1 MQTEPHI
8 QPAHV
13 FDQPPILCIVGP
25 TGAGKTNL
33 AMALAEHAKSL
44 GRAVELISMDSALVY
59 RGLDIGSAKP
69 TKTEQ
74 AAVQHHLIDILEPTE
89 SYSAARFAN
98 DTKRLCQEVR
108 TRGNIPV
115 VVGGTM
121 LYWRAWAHG
130 LSSLPP
136 ADPVIRARLDE
147 RAKAIGWPAM
157 HSALTKIDPVT
168 ASRLQPN
175 DSQRVQRAIEV
186 YEITGKP
193 MSELLADAPSEDG
206 REGSAIPPW
215 INLVSLEPS
224 DRSRLH
230 QSLEKRFD
238 EMLAGG
244 LLEEVE
250 ILRKNPELH
259 TDLPAIRAVGYRQV
273 WEHLSG
279 EIDQTEMRYKALA
292 ATRQL
297 GKRQLTWLRA
307 IAGRKTFD
315 PFNPTEWE
323 AALEYCKQSLAR
335 VS

>member
-8 QPAHV
+8 QPTHLPH
-13 FDQPPILCIVGP
+13 QPPILCIVGP
-25 TGAGKTNL
+25 TGAGKTHL
-33 AMALAEHAKSL
+33 AMALAEHAKL
-44 GRAVELISMDSALVY
+44 LDRTVEIISMDSALVY

-69 TKTEQ
+69 SKAEQ

-98 DTKRLCQEVR
+98 DAKRLCEEIR
-108 TRGNIPV
+108 DRGNIPV

-121 LYWRAWAHG
+121 LYWRAWAYG

-136 ADPVIRARLDE
+136 ADPEIRARLDE
-147 RAKAIGWPAM
+147 QGKLIGWPAM
-157 HSALTKIDPVT
+157 HAELAKVDPIT
-168 ASRLQPN
+168 AVRLEPN
-175 DSQRVQRAIEV
+175 DSQRVQRALEV

-206 REGSAIPPW
+206 REGSTIPEW
-215 INLVSLEPS
+215 IDLISLEPS

-230 QSLEKRFD
+230 QNLEKRFD
-238 EMLAGG
+238 EMLIGG
-244 LLEEVE
+244 LLEEVQL
-250 ILRKNPELH
+250 LRKNPDLH
-259 TDLPAIRAVGYRQV
+259 GDLPAIRSVGYRQV
-273 WEHLSG
+273 WEFLSG
-279 EIDQTEMRYKALA
+279 EVDQAEMRYKALA

-315 PFNPTEWE
+315 PFNPNELN
-323 AALEYCKQSLAR
+323 AALEHCKQSLNK
-335 VS
+335 